1 MLKRSRT
8 NMESMSAAVLFIP
21 DQSEITHLETADYRW
36 SANSCIFA
44 RIFYSA
50 LDQFLSDVGGA
61 AGLVLGVSLA
71 TLVGFLDCCL
81 VSFFRFFHLRKDL
94 LIYRTSLIMNF
105 DLLWFKSSL
114 FLYQVQMP
122 FVKHLQLDLINRK
135 QLDVQSA
142 DRKTTILKMHPR
154 YWTCKNTSNTLH

>member
-1 MLKRSRT
+1 MSTLNKKIIGFSRKYKDALGMLKRSRT

-21 DQSEITHLETADYRW
+21 DQSEITHLETADYRG
-36 SANSCIFA
+36 SILTLIRSIIFS

-94 LIYRTSLIMNF
+94 VIYR
-105 DLLWFKSSL
+105 
-114 FLYQVQMP
+114 FLHSITEFQ
-122 FVKHLQLDLINRK
+122 
-135 QLDVQSA
+135 
-142 DRKTTILKMHPR
+142 
-154 YWTCKNTSNTLH
+154 